1 MVILIYFV
9 YRLKFW
15 SFPCDCHY
23 IGLNYLCS
31 IIQLC
36 LTRVKCG
43 CNTQCFNKFTRVINL
58 SW

>member
-15 SFPCDCHY
+15 YFPCDCHY

-36 LTRVKCG
+36 LARVKYG
-43 CNTQCFNKFTRVINL
+43 CNT
-58 SW
+58 